1 MKKMFIAI
9 LLVSI
14 SILTAIDFHQAS
26 GASVPPATR
35 DSVFSYHNG
44 TDDHHWFGSDSWAV
58 KFTFDDYSATYNYL
72 TYNAEGAYV
81 YFPAFVDSIIVS
93 VCKDSVGQPGFSADS
108 LLFREKYYPQTG
120 WNQIDFGQTVSD
132 SIALWLV
139 VDFETNTTNR
149 FISGSAN
156 DGSHSYFK
164 FNDYYYS
171 LFSYSYE
178 SEFLFSLY
186 GSFEVEG
193 SEIELITVNW
203 NVDEFYSD
211 AMISPE
217 FVIRNNS
224 NSAAVDAYLDFSLNY
239 PGSSGSINLQGNIS
253 GTIVDS
259 LLLADIPA
267 NQTIHVD
274 LSDSLHYKLIRDG
287 SQYEYSALLKCPA
300 DSISENNSY
309 DLDFDTFNID
319 MEKIIVENSLIPDDP
334 NSNNI
339 LQLQHDLL
347 QSQQVETINYFA
359 DESYQP
365 LYTDDAYLR
374 FSYYDLMGNPASMIN
389 GNKKIIG
396 YVPALYQTAFED
408 FIDVAQTQDSTFI
421 SSAECYGTFTEN
433 DDIEFY
439 FELHNAGSYLFD
451 WSLVNYTI
459 YVAVVEELVN
469 FQNFPPD
476 VPVSVLRKIVGIYNE
491 PSLGHGDS
499 FNESVSFNRAED
511 YETLSSYENTRI
523 IYWLQ
528 DDVTKRV
535 YYVESLPYTDLELTD
550 IQEEEITYNPEHL
563 RIYPNPYSFN
573 GVMNISFSINEIIQR
588 SELRIYNVKGQL
600 VRTFKNDEPTSNHTF
615 IWNGKDKNNKES
627 ASGVYLLQ
635 LQTELNN
642 KIKTINSKCLL
653 LKK

>member
-1 MKKMFIAI
+1 MI
-9 LLVSI
+9 SI
-14 SILTAIDFHQAS
+14 SLLAAIDFHQAS
-26 GASVPPATR
+26 GANITPATR

-58 KFTFDDYSATYNYL
+58 KYTFDDYSASFDYL
-72 TYNAEGAYV
+72 KYNAEGAYI
-81 YFPAFVDSIIVS
+81 YFPSFVDSIIVY

-108 LLFREKYYPQTG
+108 LLFRDKYYPQTG
-120 WNQIDFGQTVSD
+120 WNQIDFGEIISD
-132 SIALWLV
+132 STSLWLV

-164 FNDYYYS
+164 YNDYYYS

-193 SEIELITVNW
+193 AEIELIAVNW
-203 NVDEFYSD
+203 NVDEFYSN

-224 NSAAVDAYLDFSLNY
+224 DSIAVDAYLNFSLAY
-239 PGSSGSINLQGNIS
+239 PDTFGTINLQGNVS

-267 NQTIHVD
+267 NETIYLD

-287 SQYEYSALLKCPA
+287 SQYEYSATLICPA
-300 DSISENNSY
+300 DTLLENNSY
-309 DLDFDTFNID
+309 DLEFDTFNID
-319 MEKIIVENSLIPDDP
+319 MEKIILENSLIPEDP

-339 LQLQHDLL
+339 LQVQNDLL
-347 QSQQVETINYFA
+347 QGQLIESINYFA

-365 LYTDDAYLR
+365 FFTDDAYLR

-389 GNKKIIG
+389 GDKKIIG
-396 YVPALYQTAFED
+396 YVPTIYQTALEN
-408 FIDVAQTQDSTFI
+408 FIEVAQTQDSTFI
-421 SSAECYGTFTEN
+421 SSAECLGTFTEN
-433 DDIEFY
+433 DDVVFY
-439 FELHNAGSYLFD
+439 FELENAESYIFD
-451 WSLVNYTI
+451 LSLVNYTI
-459 YVAVVEELVN
+459 YVAVVEELIN
-469 FQNFPPD
+469 FQNFPAD
-476 VPVSVLRKIVGIYNE
+476 VSVSVLRKIVGIYNG
-491 PSLGHGDS
+491 PSLSHGES
-499 FNESVSFNRAED
+499 FNGSASFNRAED
-511 YETLSSYENTRI
+511 YETLSSYENTKI
-523 IYWLQ
+523 VYWLQ

-535 YYVESLPYTDLELTD
+535 YFVESLPYYDLEHTD
-550 IQEEEITYNPEHL
+550 IQEEEIIHNSEHL
-563 RIYPNPYSFN
+563 QIFPNPYSFSGN
-573 GVMNISFSINEIIQR
+573 MSISFSINEISQR
-588 SELRIYNVKGQL
+588 SELKIYNIKGQL
-600 VRTFKNDEPTSNHTF
+600 VRSLKHDEATSNHTF

-635 LQTELNN
+635 LQTKSNN